1 MYAEQQWI
9 QQCSAVFAESFIG
22 FAREMTC
29 SSMGLCRDRAYVK
42 FEKCITLCNLVFVS
56 ITAFVILQRLYSEH
70 IVFRVQL

>member
-42 FEKCITLCNLVFVS
+42 FEKGITSCSVVSVS
-56 ITAFVILQRLYSEH
+56 IVSFVILQCVYSEH
-70 IVFRVQL
+70 IVFHVQL